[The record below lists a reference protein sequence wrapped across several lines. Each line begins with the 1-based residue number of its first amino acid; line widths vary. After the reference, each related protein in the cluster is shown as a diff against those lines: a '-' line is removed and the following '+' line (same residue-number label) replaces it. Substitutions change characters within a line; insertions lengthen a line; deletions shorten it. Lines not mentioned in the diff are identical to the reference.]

1 MKKTIKA
8 FAAVLMGAAMMLVG
22 CKPAPVETL
31 LTVSETTLTVAA
43 ENPASKTIKI
53 SANKAWQAAP
63 SADWVTV
70 STSAGSGD
78 ADLELT
84 FEENIAPEGQSAAAR
99 TANLVVTS
107 EDKSVTVKINQNA
120 EGIVVSI
127 DQTEVN
133 INEEAREITVKV
145 SANTAFTV
153 QIPADC
159 NWITEVAGKAMAVK
173 DITLAVEANGGAA
186 RTATVNFVGANGESK
201 SLTVNQEAMKAMPLN
216 SAEALVAFAAAVNAG
231 ADLAAFDPD
240 GDGVFTLETD
250 IDMKGVAW
258 TPIGTATY
266 SLTPDK
272 AKMFRGVFDGAN
284 HKIDNLKVTLEASA
298 AAQTTAGLF
307 GSVYASTIKNLV
319 MGEGCEFVSNAA
331 NEGLLGSIAGFTM
344 NTTIE
349 NCKSYATVKYDG
361 GTVDNKRQSV
371 GGIVGSFNCS
381 SADGM
386 ENADKS
392 LLKDCTFYG
401 TMTSKNAANTKN
413 GGTGISLG
421 GIVGFTEC
429 TKAAD
434 ESYPNYNVVE
444 ACVNEGTVSGE
455 ATRIAGIAA
464 SVNNGTHVNNCINKG
479 TISGC
484 DMIATDSRVGGIAS
498 AMNARTDLKGC
509 INYGTVEFTAADCGI
524 KGFAAGIVGQP
535 NDPTNVIDACENYGI
550 VRSDIFKATDKFMG
564 SIFGR
569 SNKKAVTV
577 KNCMVCGEIGPYT
590 DFEANKVAVNTSNFE
605 TYISMA
611 SSTWNGTVIYEN
623 NMSASQIVKIGSAE
637 ELLAA
642 AAVAKTLGTE
652 DVVNITADITLPATE
667 LNAVIDTLNCTVNG
681 QGHTIAYTMVD
692 TLCIKS
698 GVEHTNVGLVGV
710 LNGKIRNLK
719 TAGSLT
725 FTPTVSGTY
734 HIGGIVGIM
743 GADAVIENCENG
755 VKILSDHQATHH
767 MGGIVGYTTAGATVK
782 NCVNNASVEMIIPNK
797 GTANASQIGG
807 IIGHLEGTATVENC
821 TNNGQVT
828 YEGLGTPRIAGIA
841 GYVNNV
847 TRLIFKNCTNNGPI
861 VWNEG
866 NYNASSWSY
875 VGGITGYYGTPTHD
889 GYVTYDHCV
898 NTGNITADFTET
910 KSKARMGGIA
920 AQGGI
925 SNNAYVANELTWEF
939 IGCENK
945 GNISGNLNSANNI
958 YGGMIGMLEN
968 TAKLVVDGC
977 KNSGSFTCKGAGK
990 LGGIIGSTGGTQS
1003 TITNVEVDPATVLT
1017 VETTSTSV
1025 GLIGGLNSA
1034 YTSAVTGKVAG
1045 TIVKAGESTAATAD
1059 NFKTMLFGVALG
1071 EGGSTDGVTFNAAK

>member
-63 SADWVTV
+63 SADWVSV
-70 STSAGSGD
+70 STTAGSGD
-78 ADLELT
+78 ADLVLT

-159 NWITEVAGKAMAVK
+159 SWITEVAGKAMAVK

-240 GDGVFTLETD
+240 GDGVFTLEAD

-319 MGEGCEFVSNAA
+319 IGEGCEFVSTTA
-331 NEGLLGSIAGFTM
+331 NEGLIGSIAGFSM
-344 NTTIE
+344 NSTIE
-349 NCKSYATVKYDG
+349 NCKSYATLSYDG
-361 GTVDNKRQSV
+361 GTLVKRQSI

-401 TMTSKNAANTKN
+401 TMTSKNAANTNN

-444 ACVNEGTVSGE
+444 ECVNEGLVSGE
-455 ATRIAGIAA
+455 ATRIAGVVA
-464 SVNNGTHVNNCINKG
+464 SCNNGTHVVKCVNNG
-479 TISGC
+479 TVRGTDLIS
-484 DMIATDSRVGGIAS
+484 TNSRVAGVIS
-498 AMNARTDLKGC
+498 CMNARTDATGC
-509 INYGTVEFTAADCGI
+509 VNNGTVEFAVAANTTQGY
-524 KGFAAGIVGQP
+524 AAGVVGQV
-535 NDPTNVIDACENYGI
+535 NDNGNFIDACENYGD
-550 VRSDIFKATDKFMG
+550 VKSDIFNGDPKFIG
-564 SIFGR
+564 SILGNGNSKSAAIR
-569 SNKKAVTV
+569 
-577 KNCMVCGEIGPYT
+577 NCIVGGYVGPYT
-590 DFEANKVAVNTSNFE
+590 DFDANKVLVSDKNFE
-605 TYISMA
+605 TYLSMA
-611 SSTWNGTVIYEN
+611 TSKNGNLVLEN
-623 NMSASQIVKIGSAE
+623 NKGVKAPINIGSAE
-637 ELLAA
+637 ELMAA
-642 AAVAKTLGTE
+642 AAIAKTLGADE
-652 DVVNITADITLPATE
+652 VVNITADITLPATE

-681 QGHTIAYTMVD
+681 QGHTITYTMVD

-866 NYNASSWSY
+866 NYTSSSWSY